1 VQAVRNAG
9 KQGQIFVF
17 GIDGSEQLAD
27 FLLDKDNVLQAVT
40 AQQPFVMGSQALE
53 AALAVLDGK
62 EVDKNANVAVLGLNR
77 ADPAAVQTY
86 KDELKKL
93 K

>member
-1 VQAVRNAG
+1 
-9 KQGQIFVF
+9 
-17 GIDGSEQLAD
+17 
-27 FLLDKDNVLQAVT
+27 VT
-40 AQQPFVMGSQALE
+40 AQQPFVMGSQAVE
-53 AALAVLDGK
+53 AALNVLDGK
-62 EVDKNANVAVLGLNR
+62 PVDKNANVAVLGLNR